1 MNNVGHRKINQAQ
14 KRIMKKRAGGKITGD
29 TRRPTIVYV
38 LISQSGNASSIYGVT
53 RRYRLK
59 AHSGPV

>member
-38 LISQSGNASSIYGVT
+38 LISQSGNASSISGVT